1 VAAGT
6 EAGPRGRISGERA
19 GLVLAI
25 ASAAAFGSLAIFLKL
40 ADREGA
46 DPVAVLAVRFVGS
59 APLLWLLAIAAARR
73 GPRRPLLPSARH
85 AAGGLIL
92 GLAGYTA
99 QAAFFQAS
107 VRRAGAA
114 LADLLL
120 YAYPALVVLFAWLI
134 GRERPT
140 ARRLGVLAL
149 ATAGVALVL
158 LGGAGTS
165 FSAAGAAF
173 GLAAALAYTLYIL
186 GSDSVVR
193 GLHPLTL
200 AALVTT
206 GAALAYV
213 GALLV
218 RGGWDIDFSATTWGV
233 LAGLVATTV
242 FAISGFLGALRLI
255 GPSRAS
261 ILSTVEPVVTVV
273 LAYAI
278 LGERLAPAQLA
289 GGAMVVLA
297 CVLLQ
302 LRRGPAVA
310 PEPAAGQSS
319 PR

>member
-1 VAAGT
+1 MAAT
-6 EAGPRGRISGERA
+6 TQAGSGGPGAERA
-19 GLVLAI
+19 GLILAI
-25 ASAAAFGSLAIFLKL
+25 GSAAAFGSLAIFLKL

-59 APLLWLLAIAAARR
+59 APLLWLIAIAAWRR
-73 GPRRPLLPSARH
+73 GPRRPLIPSTRLAV
-85 AAGGLIL
+85 GGLVL
-92 GLAGYTA
+92 GLAGYAA
-99 QAAFFQAS
+99 QAALFQAS

-134 GRERPT
+134 GREHPT

-158 LGGAGTS
+158 LGGSGAS

-186 GSDSVVR
+186 GSDTIVR
-193 GLHPLTL
+193 GLNPLTL

-206 GAALAYV
+206 GAAIAYV
-213 GALLV
+213 GALIV
-218 RGGWDIDFSATTWGV
+218 RGGWDDVHFSATTWGV
-233 LAGLVATTV
+233 LGGLVATTV
-242 FAISGFLGALRLI
+242 FAIAGFLGALSLI

-289 GGAMVVLA
+289 GGAMVVAA

-302 LRRGPAVA
+302 LRR
-310 PEPAAGQSS
+310 EPAPAREPAPGQSS